1 VDAGEIDIMT
11 RSMIAVVGLALLM
24 LLTAC
29 MQGPT
34 ASHREDAPL
43 GLTVFKPSQR
53 PTLPA
58 LAGSTL
64 YGRSLT
70 ASSYAAGSPLV
81 VNVWAS
87 WCSPCRRE
95 LPLLA
100 RAARRG
106 VRVLGIDERDSAS
119 HARSFARS
127 QNVGYPSL
135 SDPDG
140 RVLSLLSTLPRTGIP
155 STLVTNASGRIVAR
169 VVGPLTSRS
178 LDRALAKAAS

>member
-1 VDAGEIDIMT
+1 MMAT
-11 RSMIAVVGLALLM
+11 LCLGLLV

-29 MQGPT
+29 LQGPQ
-34 ASHREDAPL
+34 AGQGAEDVAL
-43 GLTVFKPSQR
+43 GLTVFEPSQQ
-53 PTLPA
+53 PTLPT

-64 YGRSLT
+64 SGRRLT
-70 ASSYAAGSPLV
+70 ASSYAEGSSLV

-100 RAARRG
+100 RVAARRG

-119 HARSFARS
+119 QAQAFARS
-127 QNVGYPSL
+127 HGVAYPSL

-140 RVLSLLSTLPRTGIP
+140 RVLSSLRVLPQNGIP
-155 STLVTNASGRIVAR
+155 STLVVASSGRIVAR

-178 LDRALAKAAS
+178 LARALTKAAT